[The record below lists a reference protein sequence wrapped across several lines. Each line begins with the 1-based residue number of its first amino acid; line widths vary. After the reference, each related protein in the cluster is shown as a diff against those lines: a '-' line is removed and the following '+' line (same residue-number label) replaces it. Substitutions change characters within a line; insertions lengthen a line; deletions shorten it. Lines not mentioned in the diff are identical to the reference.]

1 MRVAWLILLL
11 TPFMAEAEHR
21 ASLRTGKGGVGGE
34 GLVAGSCEGRSGPYR
49 QWTHDM
55 ISDQYLGKRIHYLR
69 GKESYSGKV
78 THIHAFIAV
87 DDAHGCHV
95 RVKLVVD
102 AVLSGNSEETTAS
115 DGYQVIDIR
124 QVSGKLIE
132 GHRHIGSSIRV
143 SYDVSPEGEIKS
155 PADMFVRNY
164 PNMIVGIYSDGYFE
178 VMVSGHVFGDKSTS
192 LVSGAV
198 FIHIDD
204 IVTDRKMDIVP
215 AGENQYLSWSSSSP

>member
-1 MRVAWLILLL
+1 MRVVCLLLLL
-11 TPFMAEAEHR
+11 TPFMAEAERR

-34 GLVAGSCEGRSGPYR
+34 GLIAGSCEGESGPYR
-49 QWTHDM
+49 QWTQDM
-55 ISDQYLGKRIHYLR
+55 VSAQHLGKRIHYLR
-69 GKESYSGKV
+69 GEESYSGKV
-78 THIHAFIAV
+78 INVYAFIAV
-87 DDAHGCHV
+87 DDTHGCHI

-102 AVLSGNSEETTAS
+102 AILDGNREETA
-115 DGYQVIDIR
+115 DGATGSQVIDLR
-124 QVSGKLIE
+124 QVGGTLIV

-143 SYDVSPEGEIKS
+143 SYDVPPAGEIKS

-164 PNMIVGIYSDGYFE
+164 PNMIVGIYSDGYLE

-204 IVTDRKMDIVP
+204 IVTDWKMDIIP
-215 AGENQYLSWSSSSP
+215 AGENQLSNGAGQ